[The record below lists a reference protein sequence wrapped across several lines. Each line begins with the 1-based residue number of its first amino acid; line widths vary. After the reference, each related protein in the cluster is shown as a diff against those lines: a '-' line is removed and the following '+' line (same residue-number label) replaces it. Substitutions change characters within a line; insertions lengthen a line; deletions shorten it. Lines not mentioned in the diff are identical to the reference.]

1 MVQMMN
7 NLRTYTDLSKLL
19 TFKERFEYLKLGGL
33 VGKETFGYDRW
44 LNQKFYT
51 SYEWKR
57 IRSQVIVRDNAC
69 DLGISDLPIHGK
81 IFVHHMNPILLK
93 DLIDLTDVVL
103 NIDYLICVSFN
114 THNAIHYGV
123 DILDQ
128 EIIDRKPNDTIPWK
142 K

>member
-1 MVQMMN
+1 MN